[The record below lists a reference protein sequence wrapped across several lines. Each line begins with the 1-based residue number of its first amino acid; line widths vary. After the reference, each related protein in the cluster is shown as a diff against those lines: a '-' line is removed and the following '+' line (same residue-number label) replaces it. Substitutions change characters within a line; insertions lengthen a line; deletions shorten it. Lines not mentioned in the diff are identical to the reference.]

1 MKKAIGLL
9 LAFLLFIH
17 VGCATPV
24 RYTEEEIK
32 GYPPDMQEHIRKG
45 EIALGMSPNE
55 VRYAWG
61 APETIK
67 TLEPYTGKTR
77 EEWIYSSTGSLGIIG
92 IKILFFYDGRLIY
105 IK

>member
-1 MKKAIGLL
+1 MKKAIVLL
-9 LAFLLFIH
+9 SALILLVQ

-32 GYPPDMQEHIRKG
+32 GSPPDIQDYIRKG
-45 EIALGMSPNE
+45 EIALGMTPKE

-61 APETIK
+61 SPETIK
-67 TLEPYTGKTR
+67 ILEAYSGKTR
-77 EEWIYSSTGSLGIIG
+77 EEWIYSTTGTFGVVG
-92 IKILFFYDGRLIY
+92 TKILLFFDGKLIY